1 MVWREREDSGS
12 GAVVP
17 LRTWTSTLA
26 VSSARKEEAAKD
38 VLNSMQELRL
48 VMSTERRYN
57 ISSCAGFLIW
67 CWMKETVRDMP
78 NVQFKADQYGSIK
91 LYISCIVQVMFRSWV
106 ISLYPAHIQL
116 LGLLWSLNHN
126 RSYKSNEWRS
136 TNPSSDIWYQTNF
149 IPGTPVSVD

>member
-1 MVWREREDSGS
+1 MVTREREESGS

-57 ISSCAGFLIW
+57 ISSCAGFLI
-67 CWMKETVRDMP
+67 
-78 NVQFKADQYGSIK
+78 
-91 LYISCIVQVMFRSWV
+91 
-106 ISLYPAHIQL
+106 
-116 LGLLWSLNHN
+116 
-126 RSYKSNEWRS
+126 
-136 TNPSSDIWYQTNF
+136 
-149 IPGTPVSVD
+149 